1 MAGDFWWFLTLRH
14 FEHVV
19 SVVPSDDDSYAIVE
33 MLWWLEV
40 RDAASAPDFWLNS
53 FLVRQSLSILY
64 ILMAMQDLT
73 EFWVFPL

>member
-1 MAGDFWWFLTLRH
+1 MAGDFRWFLTLSH

-40 RDAASAPDFWLNS
+40 MSINPIEVVRYRNMSYIGVSNI
-53 FLVRQSLSILY
+53 LVIIS
-64 ILMAMQDLT
+64 
-73 EFWVFPL
+73 